1 MGERE
6 EAPRTTLFVPLLD
19 TLLATSPPPP
29 QAPPFFV
36 CFFASPP
43 CAFFSLQ
50 CLLCALVCI
59 LSFAACLACP
69 WQEPQK
75 RVLSTKT
82 FFWALVEGERK
93 MAVCVAAKGL
103 YPAAYLGT
111 LLCFVLFRLLNCCCL
126 HLAFQWLLAPFEF
139 ASRTE
144 ENLARLCFLLAY
156 GGSCSLLTK
165 DCGRNAGAVALQF
178 PATFWQC
185 IHSCRFHLSS
195 IVARDSF
202 AHCTS
207 FVAL

>member
-1 MGERE
+1 MCIFFITVSIVRPGVHSFICCMLGLPVARAPEEGIEYQDVFLGPCGRGEKNGSLCGLKRPV
-6 EAPRTTLFVPLLD
+6 PR
-19 TLLATSPPPP
+19 
-29 QAPPFFV
+29 
-36 CFFASPP
+36 
-43 CAFFSLQ
+43 
-50 CLLCALVCI
+50 CI
-59 LSFAACLACP
+59 S
-69 WQEPQK
+69 
-75 RVLSTKT
+75 RNII
-82 FFWALVEGERK
+82 
-93 MAVCVAAKGL
+93 ML
-103 YPAAYLGT
+103 Y
-111 LLCFVLFRLLNCCCL
+111 VLFRLLNCCCL